1 VNLMPGIFAAL
12 GLGSNCEKIS
22 AFDGLKNYVSTI
34 TAILSKY
41 LFENLLKIFT
51 KKIVVEKFQRH

>member
-1 VNLMPGIFAAL
+1 MNLMPGTFVAL